1 MSIARVSTDIS
12 TNNTINNYR
21 AKQGDRITLNVTFD
35 NSLVSS
41 PTIEYWKIDNQNII
55 DIENR
60 FTIESNDSKK
70 WVIFYDVSSNDVGS
84 GLLELEIKYPNVN
97 YLGDDISSS
106 FRVNDLS
113 DIYVNPRQLEITSIN
128 IPWGDYI
135 NISEFETYVND
146 GGNILID
153 ISLNRQWGVD
163 NVIFSLKDVNSNGSL
178 LSYNDSGYITNDYV
192 GADDNVIVDISYD
205 IFKDLSDNNEVGGFV
220 YDLSVTV
227 IGKWGDIANESIN
240 IILDRTKPVI
250 DSIELFL
257 DETIKTTNFN
267 INDKSGNVLIK
278 MTNEDA
284 SDCVLNLMFESP
296 FSNDLFLNKNIDIS
310 QVKFDLSKNWLKD
323 LDVSE
328 NGVINEVR
336 DYKYKLAPFIL
347 RANTSDW
354 AENNAL
360 EKTIEFT
367 VTEETPYFKSVIFD
381 LLVGRDNKY
390 INKKT
395 ITDNR
400 DGNIEIMMTDIYTDN
415 NIIKLELNGID
426 YSGIVLDGS
435 ANIEIPF
442 AHVEDLSDNNKVEG
456 QVYDLSVNLVNHSD
470 EVLLST
476 VIKFIVDRTNPIIKD
491 INLSWGKHL
500 NALEDDITGIVNV
513 NTTPDASGETLY
525 LNLNGK
531 KYLSIVE
538 YSNATIE
545 ISPLDL
551 QNLSETEYTINI
563 DVSDNAGNSSDISS
577 ITFTVDITPPI
588 ILLFKPNWGVNFENP
603 GNYINISET
612 LDFSNN
618 IIMEVNEEGVID
630 ICFNDNKYF
639 SDVSIRNNL
648 KNPEGKIEIPNNEF
662 KNLWIRNVT
671 DVDGSTG
678 ILYDLRT
685 LWNDLSNNKN
695 NVSNDWNYDS
705 NFIDFLNKYGGD
717 EIDLSLNMLDDAE
730 NIIDVSKIKVITLN
744 PVLPMIE
751 SFENYNSKIS
761 VYDKLD
767 INFVWI
773 DDILYN
779 DKKGYN
785 VAFNDVPDTS
795 GHKWGIYMNN
805 YINTELLELFDIDID
820 IDISGENTIS
830 HTFSNTSNTI
840 IASAPISN
848 YGNSEESH
856 ANAGGRPYGTV
867 LRKGDILDIFNMKNI
882 GFGDGS
888 VIRAHLSSDWI
899 STIDASSQLVP
910 GDQLVLTNPA
920 NIPPYIYINNGV
932 NKYGKIPYDITFK
945 LKDDGNGET
954 FYQNSFGGE
963 DISGKNIIKYR
974 DYFYIKRWRGKLE
987 WLMRLWSYPK
997 NRINTPGGGRTLTW
1011 AEVDLQDGGDIMVLE
1026 REGNNFSSAGYGD
1039 TDWDSNN
1046 HLTNNNIENFIH
1058 YFHFDE
1064 NTGPFMVGGKMSMK
1078 YYIDISGHGV
1088 NDGMNE
1094 DIWTEGYYQDTGSA
1108 YIFVA
1113 GFNTNYNTLIPKTVE
1128 INDIIIQDATKI
1140 SENLDIDW
1148 KDTVKINLKDHDTLN
1163 STNYV
1168 EQLLKKLRYFGY
1180 SDFWQ
1185 SGAYEARIAA
1195 EAAAAAVG
1203 TTEEASTAATAA
1215 AQANMIGWD
1224 SREEDDYIGFQKQY
1238 ELKRIWKIKFNFE
1251 DIVGNVVPYPGLSYD
1266 KVWEL
1271 EMNYTIKFSDIWWKE
1286 GHRTRKEI
1294 PYYTIGQYKHSVN
1307 DYEFF
1312 PNSWT
1317 TYNDVSNNYES
1328 ELDYSNLANGKVKL
1342 WLRKTRG
1349 AVGSI
1354 EMDYFP
1360 GEYLGELSLNS
1371 TIKINNIQI
1380 GWKINLSIDIP
1391 SLDVSGNIKNV
1402 TYWCED
1408 IFNKVIVDEDGEV
1421 DWPNAVDGVNNWSC
1435 LNGDLSANGEI
1446 VIEPVIG
1453 NIYVWNYDGKT
1464 GYTPINRIDASANA
1478 LGQYEY
1484 CHQLKWYRSLSRE
1497 EGTRPFIG
1505 FVEINSGLDV
1515 YGTTLKELTVI
1526 VSDVEYAI
1534 LAVSKVGWNLI
1545 ATHENEGSNA
1555 KFMDNIGIVDG
1566 DIIYGFNGVTFEPI
1580 KCLNHVT
1587 RGYKYWNVNAKGYWI
1602 KFKETGSI
1610 GYISDDL

>member
-41 PTIEYWKIDNQNII
+41 PTIEYWKIDNQDII

-84 GLLELEIKYPNVN
+84 GLLELEIKYPNVD
-97 YLGDDISSS
+97 YLGNDISSS

-227 IGKWGDIANESIN
+227 IGKWGDIANDSIN

-284 SDCVLNLMFESP
+284 DDRVLNLMFESP
-296 FSNDLFLNKNIDIS
+296 FSNDLFLSKNIDIS
-310 QVKFDLSKNWLKD
+310 QVKFYLSKNWLKD

-336 DYKYKLAPFIL
+336 DYKYKLDPFIL
-347 RANTSDW
+347 RANTTDW

-435 ANIEIPF
+435 ANIEIPY
-442 AHVEDLSDNNKVEG
+442 AHVKNLSDNNKVEG
-456 QVYDLSVNLVNHSD
+456 QVYDISVNLVNHID

-491 INLSWGKHL
+491 INLSWGNYL
-500 NALEDDITGIVNV
+500 NALEDDISGIVNV

-531 KYLSIVE
+531 NYLSIVE

-577 ITFTVDITPPI
+577 ITFTVDITPPK

-695 NVSNDWNYDS
+695 NVSGDWSSDS

-717 EIDLSLNMLDDAE
+717 EIDLSLNMLDAAE
-730 NIIDVSKIKVITLN
+730 NMVDVSKIKVITLN

-761 VYDKLD
+761 AYDKLD

-785 VAFNDVPDTS
+785 VTFNNVPDTS

-805 YINTELLELFDIDID
+805 YINTELLELFDID

-867 LRKGDILDIFNMKNI
+867 LRKGDILDISNIKNI

-888 VIRAHLSSDWI
+888 VASENYLKDSASYLSTTDP
-899 STIDASSQLVP
+899 SSQLVL
-910 GDQLVLTNPA
+910 GDTYTLNGSSHEIVM
-920 NIPPYIYINNGV
+920 NGV
-932 NKYGKIPYDITFK
+932 NKYGKISYNITFK

-1011 AEVDLQDGGDIMVLE
+1011 AEVDLQDGGDI
-1026 REGNNFSSAGYGD
+1026 EGNNFSSAGYGD

-1046 HLTNNNIENFIH
+1046 HLINNNIENFIH

-1088 NDGMNE
+1088 NNGMNE
-1094 DIWTEGYYQDTGSA
+1094 DIWTPGYNTGYS
-1108 YIFVA
+1108 YVA
-1113 GFNTNYNTLIPKTVE
+1113 GFMTNVNTLIPKTIE
-1128 INDIIIQDATKI
+1128 FNDIIIQDATKI

-1148 KDTVKINLKDHDTLN
+1148 KDTVKINLKGHDTLN

-1195 EAAAAAVG
+1195 AAAAAVVG
-1203 TTEEASTAATAA
+1203 TATEASTAAYAA
-1215 AQANMIGWD
+1215 AQANMINNT
-1224 SREEDDYIGFQKQY
+1224 EEYDYIGFQKQY

-1251 DIVGNVVPYPGLSYD
+1251 DIVGNVVPYPGWSYD

-1271 EMNYTIKFSDIWWKE
+1271 EMDYTIKMSDIWWKE

-1328 ELDYSNLANGKVKL
+1328 ELDYANLANGKVKV

-1349 AVGSI
+1349 AVGAI
-1354 EMDYFP
+1354 QMDYFP
-1360 GEYLGELSLNS
+1360 GEYICDLSLNS
-1371 TIKINNIQI
+1371 TFKMNNIQI
-1380 GWKINLSIDIP
+1380 GWKINVSIDIP

-1453 NIYVWNYDGKT
+1453 NTYVWNYDGKT

-1484 CHQLKWYRSLSRE
+1484 CNKLKWYRSLSRE
-1497 EGTRPFIG
+1497 EYTRPYLG

-1515 YGTTLKELTVI
+1515 YGTTLKELTAI
-1526 VSDVEYAI
+1526 VSDFEYGFLSAP
-1534 LAVSKVGWNLI
+1534 KVGWNLF
-1545 ATHENEGSNA
+1545 ATHENEGSDA
-1555 KFMDNIGIVDG
+1555 KFIDMNGIVDD

-1580 KCLNHVT
+1580 KCMNDDPM
-1587 RGYKYWNVNAKGYWI
+1587 GYKYWNVNAKGYWI
-1602 KFKETGSI
+1602 KVKETGWI
-1610 GYISDDL
+1610 GYMSDDL